1 MTRALAFE
9 LARYGI
15 RVNAISP
22 GYIETEMNRDF
33 LASARGQEMLKRV
46 PLRRYGKPEDLD
58 GVLMLLASDAS
69 SFITGAV
76 VAADGG
82 HGVSSVGV

>member
-9 LARYGI
+9 LARYRI

-33 LASARGQEMLKRV
+33 LASERGQDMLKRV

-58 GVLMLLASDAS
+58 GVLLLLATDAS
-69 SFITGAV
+69 AFITGAV
-76 VAADGG
+76 VAVDGG
-82 HGVSSVGV
+82 QGVTGVGV